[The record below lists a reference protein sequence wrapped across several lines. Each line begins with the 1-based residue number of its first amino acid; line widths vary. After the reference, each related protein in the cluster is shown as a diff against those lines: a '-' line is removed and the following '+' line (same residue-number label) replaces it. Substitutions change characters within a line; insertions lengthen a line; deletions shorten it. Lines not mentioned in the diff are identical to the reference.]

1 MLRED
6 DQRSREGLLTPDDA
20 EAGPGGAYKTFIK
33 MEELLDKLKL
43 LKYDQEFIKDLKM
56 KPLNRHY
63 FALQTNPG
71 EQFYLFTSLAAWL
84 IRKTGRSFEQPQ
96 EYDDPN
102 STISSILDSLREIGV
117 NVDFPPNRLKQG
129 YGEQAVDVL
138 DNLVN
143 AALKNASFSWN
154 KPQPVAEVEEDDEE
168 LEDES
173 ELLLEKV
180 EEEMAAEFSDEEEE
194 TLLHIDDLQNM
205 RIGNKNL
212 ADAQKPD
219 DILES
224 TTDIDG
230 WKLELERVLP
240 QLKVTIKTDAR
251 DWRSHLEQMQK
262 HRSGIDEALAT
273 TKGQLDKLHTDISHT
288 LEKIG
293 SREKYLN
300 SQLEPMLIQYRALQ
314 DEFARLSEHYREVSG
329 GVTERSRILAQV
341 TEELES
347 VKQEMD
353 ERGSSMTDGTPLV
366 NIKKAIA
373 QIKTEITSMEVRV
386 GVLQHSLLQARLR
399 DKNLLQQDL
408 NAPPHIL
415 V

>member
-1 MLRED
+1 M
-6 DQRSREGLLTPDDA
+6 SREEQQSRERLRTSE
-20 EAGPGGAYKTFIK
+20 EADGGPGAAYVTFVV

-43 LKYDQEFIKDLKM
+43 LTYDQEFIKALKM

-84 IRKTGRSFEQPQ
+84 IRKTGRPFEQPQ

-102 STISSILDSLREIGV
+102 STISSILDSLRQLGV
-117 NVDFPPNRLKQG
+117 SVDFPPNKLKQG
-129 YGEQAVDVL
+129 FGEHALFVL
-138 DNLVN
+138 DHLAD
-143 AALKNASFSWN
+143 AALKSTNFMWK
-154 KPQPVAEVEEDDEE
+154 KPELVVEVEEEDDEM
-168 LEDES
+168 EDES

-180 EEEMAAEFSDEEEE
+180 EEEMAAEVSDEEDEN
-194 TLLHIDDLQNM
+194 LLHIDDLHNM
-205 RIGNKNL
+205 RVRNKTFT
-212 ADAQKPD
+212 DSQKPD

-224 TTDIDG
+224 TTNIDG

-240 QLKVTIKTDAR
+240 QLKVTIKTDAQ
-251 DWRSHLEQMQK
+251 DWRAHLEQMQR
-262 HRSGIDEALAT
+262 HRSGIDEALTT
-273 TKGQLDKLHTDISHT
+273 TKGQLDKLHSDIELT
-288 LEKIG
+288 LEKIS
-293 SREKYLN
+293 SREKFLN
-300 SQLEPMLIQYRALQ
+300 SQLEPLLVQYRALQ
-314 DEFARLSEHYREVSG
+314 DEFARISEQYREVSG

-366 NIKKAIA
+366 NIKKAIS
-373 QIKTEITSMEVRV
+373 QIKSEITGMDVRV
-386 GVLQHSLLQARLR
+386 GVLEHSLLQARLR
-399 DKNLLQQDL
+399 DKNLLQQDM
-408 NAPPHIL
+408 NAPFHAL

>member
-1 MLRED
+1 MLREE
-6 DQRSREGLLTPDDA
+6 QHSREGLLTLE
-20 EAGPGGAYKTFIK
+20 EADVGPGAPYLTFVV

-43 LKYDQEFIKDLKM
+43 LRYDQEFIKALKM

-84 IRKTGRSFEQPQ
+84 IRKTGRPLEQPQ

-102 STISSILDSLREIGV
+102 STIASILDSVRQMGIS
-117 NVDFPPNRLKQG
+117 VDFPPNKLKQG
-129 YGEQAVDVL
+129 FGEHAVFVL
-138 DNLVN
+138 DHLAD
-143 AALKNASFSWN
+143 AALKSTNFTWK
-154 KPQPVAEVEEDDEE
+154 KPEPFVEVEQEDDEV
-168 LEDES
+168 EDES
-173 ELLLEKV
+173 ELILEKV
-180 EEEMAAEFSDEEEE
+180 EEEMAAEISDEEEE
-194 TLLHIDDLQNM
+194 NLLHIDDLQNL
-205 RIGNKNL
+205 RVGNKTL
-212 ADAQKPD
+212 TDSQKPH

-224 TTDIDG
+224 TTNTDG

-251 DWRSHLEQMQK
+251 DWRAHLDQMQK
-262 HRSGIDEALAT
+262 YRGGIDEALAT
-273 TKGQLDKLHTDISHT
+273 TKGQLDKLHSDISHM

-293 SREKYLN
+293 SREKFLN
-300 SQLEPMLIQYRALQ
+300 GQLEPLLVQYRALQ
-314 DEFARLSEHYREVSG
+314 DDFARVSEQYREVSG
-329 GVTERSRILAQV
+329 GVTERSRKLAQI

-366 NIKKAIA
+366 NIKKAIS
-373 QIKTEITSMEVRV
+373 QIKSEITGMDVRL
-386 GVLQHSLLQARLR
+386 GVLEHSLLQARLR
-399 DKNLLQQDL
+399 DKNLLLQDM
-408 NAPPHIL
+408 NSAANVL

>member
-1 MLRED
+1 MSREE
-6 DQRSREGLLTPDDA
+6 QQSREGLHTSEQADG
-20 EAGPGGAYKTFIK
+20 GPGAAYMTFVV

-43 LKYDQEFIKDLKM
+43 L
-56 KPLNRHY
+56 RHY

-84 IRKTGRSFEQPQ
+84 IRKTGRPFEQPQ

-102 STISSILDSLREIGV
+102 STISSILDSLRQLGV
-117 NVDFPPNRLKQG
+117 SVDFPPNKLKQG
-129 YGEQAVDVL
+129 FGEHALFVL
-138 DNLVN
+138 DHLAD
-143 AALKNASFSWN
+143 AALKSTNFMWK
-154 KPQPVAEVEEDDEE
+154 KPELVVEVEEEDDEM
-168 LEDES
+168 EDES

-180 EEEMAAEFSDEEEE
+180 EEEMAAEVSDEEEE
-194 TLLHIDDLQNM
+194 TLLHIDDLQNL
-205 RIGNKNL
+205 RIGNKTFT
-212 ADAQKPD
+212 DSQKPD

-224 TTDIDG
+224 TTNIDG

-240 QLKVTIKTDAR
+240 QLKVTIKTDAQ
-251 DWRSHLEQMQK
+251 DWRTHLEQMQR

-273 TKGQLDKLHTDISHT
+273 AKGQLDKLHSDIELT
-288 LEKIG
+288 LEKIS
-293 SREKYLN
+293 SREKFLN
-300 SQLEPMLIQYRALQ
+300 SQLEPLLDQYRALQ
-314 DEFARLSEHYREVSG
+314 DEFARINEQYREVSG

-366 NIKKAIA
+366 NIKKAIS
-373 QIKTEITSMEVRV
+373 QIKSEITAMDVRV
-386 GVLQHSLLQARLR
+386 GVLEHSLLQARLR
-399 DKNLLQQDL
+399 DKNLLHQDM
-408 NAPPHIL
+408 NAPLHAL